1 MGNDYFT
8 GGNAKS
14 KAVPQAERDRI
25 LGASAPVS
33 KARVKSGNALSWAVK
48 HHAELLSGI
57 LIAFAIVVVFT
68 AEFDF
73 EGTFWASVVDVET
86 LILATCTY
94 IVYLNAY
101 VIGTNT
107 ATASD
112 FTITVHDAYKGEIKK
127 IRDQRIEWMLELFC
141 NDYRAGELKNAK
153 TEILL
158 CAGFTEKQI
167 ALVLDGKP
175 INEDRLLEDQKKALQ
190 KARDLKP
197 IKLNKAMLVNPYNGH
212 RDRSPIRSA
221 TAIQIQKY
229 SSFFTKLV
237 FVIVSF
243 TVVVSLTIKL
253 TSDFSL
259 GAIIYALLQIVL
271 LFVSLFG
278 GMSLGYKIKT
288 KYTERVQDIVG
299 VLYEFWEWLDWHNRQ
314 AIAEEPSEEA
324 NAEVSDNVGAELG
337 QEAQNSA

>member
-1 MGNDYFT
+1 MGNEYFT
-8 GGNAKS
+8 GGNVKS
-14 KAVPQAERDRI
+14 KPTPQGERDKI
-25 LGASAPVS
+25 LGATAPVS
-33 KARVKSGNALSWAVK
+33 KARTQSANALSWAVK

-73 EGTFWASVVDVET
+73 EGTFWASVVDIET

-107 ATASD
+107 ATASE
-112 FTITVHDAYKGEIKK
+112 FTATVHNAYEGEIKK
-127 IRDQRIEWMLELFC
+127 IREQRIEWMLELFC

-175 INEDRLLEDQKKALQ
+175 INEDKLLEDQKKALQ

-197 IKLNKAMLVNPYNGH
+197 IKLNKAMLVNPHNGH
-212 RDRSPIRSA
+212 KDRSPIRSA

-314 AIAEEPSEEA
+314 AKTEASEEEI
-324 NAEVSDNVGAELG
+324 AEVSENVGAELG
-337 QEAQNSA
+337 QEPQNSA